1 MRFFFR
7 RKNQVAY
14 VDVVAAVNVVAVIN
28 INVVV
33 VVVVVV
39 VDVPPAKMLT
49 QILLSGAKSEKS
61 RARQSKGA
69 YLATVSPSFYFY
81 FNVVSERENFEWT
94 LGLLAQIIE

>member
-14 VDVVAAVNVVAVIN
+14 VDVVAAVNVVVIN

-81 FNVVSERENFEWT
+81 FTVVSERENFEWT
-94 LGLLAQIIE
+94 LGLLAQKIE

>member
-14 VDVVAAVNVVAVIN
+14 VDVVAAVNVVVIN

-61 RARQSKGA
+61 RARQSKVA

-94 LGLLAQIIE
+94 LGLLAQKIE